1 MVPAIIMIALLCVYI
16 GVGFLSKV
24 SSTSGYWV
32 ANQGI
37 GKLGNGAAIASDW
50 MSAASFMGVAGLL
63 YLKGWFGL
71 GYIIGWTGGYVLL
84 LCLIAAQIRRFGKYT
99 IPEFLGDR
107 YNSHGVR
114 MIAAF
119 VTVSYNFV

>member
-1 MVPAIIMIALLCVYI
+1 
-16 GVGFLSKV
+16 
-24 SSTSGYWV
+24 
-32 ANQGI
+32 
-37 GKLGNGAAIASDW
+37 

-84 LCLIAAQIRRFGKYT
+84 LTLLAAQIRRFGKYT

-107 YNSHGVR
+107 YDCH
-114 MIAAF
+114 
-119 VTVSYNFV
+119 SYNFV